1 MRQLL
6 SYAVFL
12 LVFGIVSYATADLTG
27 DLAVYFTFDNIEG
40 KRILDESGNELDA
53 EINENTK
60 FVKGKYGDAI
70 QIKAATENCVNIP
83 VSDVLKISDEIS
95 MMAWVYQEKWRGSS
109 VQWFD
114 KGVFTPMQHQSYGM
128 AVYDKNDMAAAN
140 FVEGGSAITITLGG
154 ISDGAEARR
163 QLLAP
168 NRMEDRTWYHI
179 VGTHNGENTFIYLDG
194 KVLNE
199 AGGGDQ
205 KLNFLGINDE
215 ELRIG
220 CVKSKPHYAFE
231 DGAIDEVAIW
241 SRALG
246 EDEIKT
252 AMRGQLFPVSLK
264 DKIATMWGDIKR
276 EAF

>member
-12 LVFGIVSYATADLTG
+12 LVFGIVNYATAALTDDLV
-27 DLAVYFTFDNIEG
+27 VYFTFDNVKGE
-40 KRILDESGNELDA
+40 RILDESGNELDA

-128 AVYDKNDMAAAN
+128 AVYDKMTWQQQISWKVAQRSLLLWAV
-140 FVEGGSAITITLGG
+140 FRTVRKLGGSSLHQTGWRIERG
-154 ISDGAEARR
+154 II
-163 QLLAP
+163 LLVLIMAKT
-168 NRMEDRTWYHI
+168 RL
-179 VGTHNGENTFIYLDG
+179 FISMG
-194 KVLNE
+194 K
-199 AGGGDQ
+199 
-205 KLNFLGINDE
+205 F
-215 ELRIG
+215 
-220 CVKSKPHYAFE
+220 
-231 DGAIDEVAIW
+231 
-241 SRALG
+241 
-246 EDEIKT
+246 
-252 AMRGQLFPVSLK
+252 
-264 DKIATMWGDIKR
+264 
-276 EAF
+276 